1 MTKLLSHLTSPTA
14 LLYLYLVI
22 AQTIAGF
29 YLARGIELPPTYI
42 YLYPLGL
49 LWIMGWWLQN
59 DSRKHGVAWVFDM
72 GLFLAIAWPFI
83 MPYYL
88 FKTRGWRAL
97 FAILA
102 FVAIYLGASVLGVA
116 LYALFTQ

>member
-1 MTKLLSHLTSPTA
+1 MTRLLSQIASPTA
-14 LLYLYLVI
+14 LLYIYLVI
-22 AQTIAGF
+22 TQTIAGF
-29 YLARGIELPPTYI
+29 YLSRGIELPPTYTF
-42 YLYPLGL
+42 LYPLGL
-49 LWIMGWWLQN
+49 LWIMGWWLQK

-72 GLFLAIAWPFI
+72 GLFLSLAWPFI

-102 FVAIYLGASVLGVA
+102 FGAIYLGA
-116 LYALFTQ
+116 